1 MKVQLV
7 MIVLSILLSVSPCI
21 PLDQDT
27 HEIPIATQWTLDAAG
42 QLGRNAMEH
51 VYLLLG
57 PEPPPE
63 AVQVAIKKGTGFLLD
78 IGVIVTNEHV
88 VASCEVGCC
97 RFQRHRVRCM
107 NETGGGSVDQVLLCW
122 SVQQRGACGNL

>member
-21 PLDQDT
+21 ALDQNT
-27 HEIPIATQWTLDAAG
+27 HEILIATQWTLDVAG

-63 AVQVAIKKGTGFLLD
+63 AVQVAIKKGTGWAAAGFKDTEL
-78 IGVIVTNEHV
+78 GV
-88 VASCEVGCC
+88 
-97 RFQRHRVRCM
+97 
-107 NETGGGSVDQVLLCW
+107 
-122 SVQQRGACGNL
+122 

>member
-1 MKVQLV
+1 VKVQLV

-21 PLDQDT
+21 ALDQDT

-107 NETGGGSVDQVLLCW
+107 NETGGGSW
-122 SVQQRGACGNL
+122 SDGSLRESLNWRR

>member
-1 MKVQLV
+1 VKVQLV

-21 PLDQDT
+21 ALDQDT

-88 VASCEVGCC
+88 VASCKVGCC
-97 RFQRHRVRCM
+97 RFQSHRVRCM
-107 NETGGGSVDQVLLCW
+107 NEIGGGSVDQVLLCW

>member
-21 PLDQDT
+21 ALDQDT
-27 HEIPIATQWTLDAAG
+27 HEITIATQWTLDAAG

-57 PEPPPE
+57 PGPPPE

-107 NETGGGSVDQVLLCW
+107 N
-122 SVQQRGACGNL
+122 

>member
-1 MKVQLV
+1 VKVQLV

-21 PLDQDT
+21 ALDQDT

-78 IGVIVTNEHV
+78 NEHV

-122 SVQQRGACGNL
+122 SVQQTGACGNL

>member
-21 PLDQDT
+21 ALDQDT
-27 HEIPIATQWTLDAAG
+27 YEIPIATQWTLDAAG

-107 NETGGGSVDQVLLCW
+107 NETGGGSVDQVLLYW

>member
-21 PLDQDT
+21 ALDQDT

-107 NETGGGSVDQVLLCW
+107 NETGGGSVDQVLLYR
-122 SVQQRGACGNL
+122 SVQQTGACGNL

>member
-1 MKVQLV
+1 VKVQLV

-21 PLDQDT
+21 ALDQDT

-42 QLGRNAMEH
+42 QLGRNALKH

-78 IGVIVTNEHV
+78 IGVIVTNEHA

-122 SVQQRGACGNL
+122 AVQQTGACGNL

>member
-21 PLDQDT
+21 AFDQDT

-42 QLGRNAMEH
+42 QLGRNAMKH

-78 IGVIVTNEHV
+78 IGVIVTNEHA

-122 SVQQRGACGNL
+122 SVQQTGACGNL

>member
-7 MIVLSILLSVSPCI
+7 MIVLGILLSVSPCI
-21 PLDQDT
+21 ALDQDT

-97 RFQRHRVRCM
+97 RFQRHRVRCI

-122 SVQQRGACGNL
+122 SVQQTGACGNL